1 MLQRLIGFARPAALA
16 VLMLLP
22 PAPQAADQAGD
33 QIVIGQAID
42 LSGPNAAIG
51 RDYVAGIKTCFD
63 ALNAAGGIGA
73 RRIRYVVRD
82 DRGLPQAAAGAVA
95 ELIERER
102 VDYLFGGVGDDV
114 LQAVLADGSFRRSGL
129 TLFAPLAA
137 GSVPAAAPVLFW
149 RPGYQQ
155 EIRHIFAH
163 FARLG
168 IQDIGVVYQPS
179 PTNSEA
185 YRRLNEEIAA
195 RGMRLAATMRI
206 GESGKPAPQFAADAA
221 RMAAARPG
229 FVLVIADSIGTALFL
244 KEFRRHSAQTFV
256 AGTSL
261 TNLATLRELAGA
273 AAVQWTVFSQV
284 VPNPAAGTSLLQ
296 SEHLNMM
303 KIYRDESV
311 SALTLEGF
319 AAAKSLARA
328 LQQAPQPGKSALR
341 DWRARPREIDLGGL
355 AVGTAG
361 DGNRLSS
368 YLDIA
373 LFGKG
378 GKLVF

>member
-1 MLQRLIGFARPAALA
+1 MLPTLIRFSRPLALA
-16 VLMLLP
+16 ALMLLP
-22 PAPQAADQAGD
+22 PAAPAADHAG

-42 LSGPNAAIG
+42 LSGPNGAIG

-63 ALNAAGGIGA
+63 ALNAAGGIGG
-73 RRIRYVVRD
+73 RRIRYLVRD
-82 DRGLPQAAAGAVA
+82 DHGQPKEATGAVA
-95 ELIERER
+95 ELIEHDQI
-102 VDYLFGGVGDDV
+102 DYLFGGVGDDV
-114 LQAVLADGSFRRSGL
+114 LQAVLADAAFRRSGL

-137 GSVPAAAPVLFW
+137 VSVPASAPVLFW

-155 EIRHIFAH
+155 EISHIFDH

-179 PTNSEA
+179 PGNAEA
-185 YRRLNEEIAA
+185 YRGLNEEIAT
-195 RGMRLAATMRI
+195 RHLHLAATVRI
-206 GESGKPAPQFAADAA
+206 GETARPGPQFAADAA
-221 RMAAARPG
+221 RMAAAKPG

-244 KEFRRHSAQTFV
+244 KEFRRHRPQTFV

-261 TNLATLRELAGA
+261 TNLETLRELAGP
-273 AAVQWTVFSQV
+273 AAVEWTVFSQV
-284 VPNPAAGTSLLQ
+284 VPNPASAASPLQ
-296 SEHLNMM
+296 NEHLNMM
-303 KIYRDESV
+303 KVYRDESV
-311 SALTLEGF
+311 SALTLEGY
-319 AAAKSLARA
+319 AAARSLARA
-328 LQQAPQPGKSALR
+328 LQQAPLAGRTMLR

-355 AVGTAG
+355 TVGVSG
-361 DGNRLSS
+361 DGNRLSN